1 MLETKYEI
9 TYIIRP
15 DLENDAKQ
23 SLIERFDK
31 ILSDNGAKIID
42 SKDWDTRR
50 FAYEING
57 FNEGTYHI
65 INLTTDNAE
74 ALMNLIV

>member
-42 SKDWDTRR
+42 SKDWDTV
-50 FAYEING
+50 
-57 FNEGTYHI
+57 
-65 INLTTDNAE
+65 
-74 ALMNLIV
+74 ALLMK